1 MLSSASSSLTGH
13 LASVENKEAIL
24 VAAALCRQFEG
35 LYLQPYLC
43 PANVPTIGYGST
55 RYWDGVRVTLADPPI
70 TREQADDLLLHELND
85 TLPRVLRLCPNL
97 PEWGTGTMAA
107 ILDFT
112 FNLGTGNLQS
122 STLRRKILA
131 GDRDA
136 AIAELGKWVRGGG
149 RVLPGLV
156 KRRAAEAVLMR

>member
-1 MLSSASSSLTGH
+1 M
-13 LASVENKEAIL
+13 ENNAVL

-35 LYLQPYLC
+35 LYLKPYLC
-43 PANVPTIGYGST
+43 PANVPTIGFGST
-55 RYWDGVRVTLADPPI
+55 RYANGVRVTLADPPI
-70 TREQADDLLLHELND
+70 TREYAESLLLHELDNI
-85 TLPRVLRLCPNL
+85 TPRVVRLCPNL
-97 PEWGTGTMAA
+97 PAWGTGSMAA

-136 AIAELGKWVRGGG
+136 AIVELGKWTRGGG

-156 KRRAAEAVLMR
+156 KRRAAEAALMR